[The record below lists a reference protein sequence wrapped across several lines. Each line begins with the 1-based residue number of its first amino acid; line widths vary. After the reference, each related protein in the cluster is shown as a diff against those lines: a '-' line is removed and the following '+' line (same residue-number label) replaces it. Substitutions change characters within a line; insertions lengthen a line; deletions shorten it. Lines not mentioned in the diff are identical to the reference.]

1 MAQLDRTTDLIPS
14 PPIQTRIYPIL
25 ITAGFLI
32 VISSLAVAAVVAS
45 VANGVF
51 DNPKA
56 VRDAAEVG
64 SSLLARQGDLATFP
78 LWVQP
83 FKFVGLTFLIG
94 GIFTVFWG
102 LLRSLQEARGAAM
115 VESVPLLLKGTASQ
129 AVVTETEGS

>member
-1 MAQLDRTTDLIPS
+1 MSSEHRTDLIPS
-14 PPIQTRIYPIL
+14 PPIQTTIYPLL
-25 ITAGFLI
+25 IAAGFAI
-32 VISSLAVAAVVAS
+32 VLSSLAIAAVIAT

-51 DNPKA
+51 DNPKS

-64 SSLLARQGDLATFP
+64 SALLARQGDLATFP

-83 FKFVGLTFLIG
+83 FKFVGLTLLIG

-115 VESVPLLLKGTASQ
+115 VESIPALLKGSSSPD
-129 AVVTETEGS
+129 TEGG

>member
-1 MAQLDRTTDLIPS
+1 MSTEHRTDLIPS
-14 PPIQTRIYPIL
+14 PPIQTKVYPL
-25 ITAGFLI
+25 LMAAGFAI
-32 VISSLAVAAVVAS
+32 VLSSLAIAAVIAT

-51 DNPKA
+51 DNPKS

-64 SSLLARQGDLATFP
+64 SVLLARQGDLATFP

-83 FKFVGLTFLIG
+83 FKFVGLTLLIS

-115 VESVPLLLKGTASQ
+115 VDSIPVLLKGSSSR
-129 AVVTETEGS
+129 ETEGG